1 MSDHK
6 PSLKE
11 LTAIREKGLEEA
23 KEILINTR
31 DGLLA
36 ARALSATQDDI
47 IILAFS
53 ALITPILEQ
62 GVTPSTAPFCL
73 CATGGYGRGE
83 LAPGSD
89 IDLLLLHTDSPPAAL
104 ETAYTDLLY
113 LLWDMGLKVGH
124 ALRQP
129 EECAKI
135 AKDDPVSA
143 TAMMDVR
150 MLVGNAKLA
159 TDLHHALT
167 AKTSAKADHAFI
179 AAKLEERDQRHVRQG
194 STRYMV
200 EPNIKEGKGGL
211 RDLQTLGW
219 LARRL
224 EPKSKTTREALER
237 FLDTQSLRQYD
248 QALRFMWTVRFWL
261 HLTTERAEE
270 RLSFDLQ
277 PELARVMKY
286 RDTPAAERLMKAY
299 FLKARDVGI
308 MTRVFCAKLE
318 MIAAKR
324 APTGLSRF
332 FPQRRKALKTGE
344 FVTEAGRLDFYA
356 KTVVR
361 KDPINLLR
369 LFETADTIG
378 RDIHP
383 DALRTVRK
391 NLSHIGAGFRED
403 PAAAEV
409 FLNCLSKSRAPE
421 TLLRLMSESGVLG
434 RYLPEFGHIVGRTQF
449 NMYHR
454 YTVDEHTLRAIGILH
469 DLLAKSSKN
478 GPEWVPPI
486 ARAIQNRTTLYLAML
501 LHDTGK
507 GKGDQQIAGAKA
519 ATIACER
526 LGLSEDQTRQVSW
539 LVGNHLLMSDTA
551 QRRDLGDPQT
561 ILDFAKIVQTPERL
575 RLLLLLTIAD
585 ISAVGPEVWN
595 GWKDRLLHELFEA
608 TESLFRGKA
617 ARNLETLQQDAQ
629 NRARVAREAF
639 QSACKDK
646 AFARKWVTVL
656 GPSYWTAFEEPTIIR
671 QGQWA
676 AQLARTGQNSGIF
689 LEELSSNAST
699 VMRVLAPDAP
709 GLFAKICGA
718 VCVAGGNIA
727 GARIFTTEDDRAF
740 DVFYI
745 QDREGRPFGHN
756 NPRALVRLK
765 TLADEVLG
773 GKPLPKARPARPSRR
788 SSAFTVVPSVVF
800 DNEASTHQSVIET
813 SGRDRQGL
821 LYDLAQ
827 VLWQS
832 RLSIHSAH
840 IATYGARA
848 VDVFYVHEQ
857 DGQKITNTRRR
868 NALGAKLRDML
879 QDRHQENPPGN
890 FESAVMSERQ

>member
-1 MSDHK
+1 MNSAPPDISQMK
-6 PSLKE
+6 AARAKALVK
-11 LTAIREKGLEEA
+11 AQGILEQS
-23 KEILINTR
+23 R
-31 DGLLA
+31 DGLKA
-36 ARALSATQDDI
+36 ARALSTAQDKI
-47 IILAFS
+47 IMAAFS
-53 ALITPILEQ
+53 ALTTDVLEKNA
-62 GVTPSTAPFCL
+62 SLETAPFCL

-83 LAPGSD
+83 LAPHSD
-89 IDLLLLHTDSPPAAL
+89 IDLLLLHEETMPPGL
-104 ETAYTDLLY
+104 EEAYTALLY

-124 ALRQP
+124 ALRKAG
-129 EECAKI
+129 ECAKI
-135 AKDDPVSA
+135 AREDPVSA
-143 TAMMDVR
+143 AALMDVR
-150 MLVGNAKLA
+150 ALSGNAALAETLHDILA
-159 TDLHHALT
+159 T
-167 AKTSAKADHAFI
+167 KSSAREDRAFI

-224 EPKSKTTREALER
+224 VPNEETTRKALAC
-237 FLDTQSLRQYD
+237 FLDKHSLRQYD

-261 HLTTERAEE
+261 HLSTKRAEE

-277 PELARVMKY
+277 PELARIMGY

-308 MTRVFCAKLE
+308 MTRVFCAHLE

-332 FPQRRKALKTGE
+332 FPQRRKTLKTRG

-356 KTVVR
+356 KSVVR
-361 KDPINLLR
+361 KDPILLLR
-369 LFETADTIG
+369 LFETADAIG

-383 DALRTVRK
+383 DALRRVRK
-391 NLSHIGAGFRED
+391 NLSRINATFRED
-403 PAAAEV
+403 PQAAEV
-409 FLNCLSKSRAPE
+409 FLSCLTKSRDPE

-454 YTVDEHTLRAIGILH
+454 YTVDEHTLRAIGMVH
-469 DLLAKSSKN
+469 DLLSKKPKN
-478 GPEWVPPI
+478 APDWVPPI
-486 ARAIQNRTTLYLAML
+486 ARAIENRTALSLAMV

-507 GKGDQQIAGAKA
+507 GKGDQQIAGAQA
-519 ATIACER
+519 AITACTR
-526 LGLSEDQTRQVSW
+526 LGLGRRQTNLVSW
-539 LVGNHLLMSDTA
+539 LVGNHLLMSDVA

-585 ISAVGPEVWN
+585 ISAVGPDVWN

-617 ARNLETLQQDAQ
+617 GRSLETLQQAAKT
-629 NRARVAREAF
+629 RADMGRKAF
-639 QSACKDK
+639 LGACKDRD
-646 AFARKWVTVL
+646 FAKTWVQTL
-656 GPSYWTAFEEPTIIR
+656 GPSYWTAFEEHTLIS
-671 QGQWA
+671 QGLWVA
-676 AQLARTGQNSGIF
+676 RLAQAGGNSGVF
-689 LEELSSNAST
+689 LEELPSNAST
-699 VMRVLAPDAP
+699 IMRVLAPDGP
-709 GLFAKICGA
+709 GLFAKLCGA
-718 VCVAGGNIA
+718 VCAAGGNIA
-727 GARIFTTEDDRAF
+727 GARIFTTDDGRAF

-745 QDREGRPFGHN
+745 QDREGQPFGHN
-756 NPRALVRLK
+756 NPRALERLK
-765 TLADEVLG
+765 TLAAQVLANQ
-773 GKPLPKARPARPSRR
+773 PLPVTVRIRASRR
-788 SSAFTVVPSVVF
+788 ASAFNVIPSVVF

-827 VLWQS
+827 VLHQS
-832 RLSIHSAH
+832 RLDIHSAH

-848 VDVFYVHEQ
+848 VDVFYVHEHN
-857 DGQKITNTRRR
+857 GQKITNTRRR
-868 NALGAKLRDML
+868 NAIGAKLRDVL
-879 QDRHQENPPGN
+879 HNAKNDEDQSPIEQ
-890 FESAVMSERQ
+890 AVISERQ